1 MSVLYVWG
9 GRREEREGRGPGEG
23 GKDQT
28 LKGLFTAHLGLDG
41 EI

>member
-1 MSVLYVWG
+1 MSAMYVWG
-9 GRREEREGRGPGEG
+9 GKKGGERGEG
-23 GKDQT
+23 GKNQT